1 MNDPEFDEILNKLNK
16 LNFKKEIEEFDKRQ
30 SAQAPRKLDAELLLN
45 LSKNPIKDKNIT
57 LGEYLAQFKK
67 LDNEI
72 IGEQE
77 QRKKINDSDLSK
89 ILDFINT
96 EDDSMKKVDIRSNKS
111 LDDRIE
117 KTHDISKKNNSNKFI
132 SKGSP
137 GIFSSLKNAVRQSS
151 SNRFENF
158 SNTEARLI
166 SDEMVS
172 PLRLAQYI
180 SKKD

>member
-16 LNFKKEIEEFDKRQ
+16 LNFKKEIEEFDKQQ
-30 SAQAPRKLDAELLLN
+30 SSQAPRKLDAELLLN

-77 QRKKINDSDLSK
+77 KRKKINESDLSK

-96 EDDSMKKVDIRSNKS
+96 EDQLERNMEYNKS
-111 LDDRIE
+111 LEDRIE
-117 KTHDISKKNNSNKFI
+117 KAHDSSTKNSKFI
-132 SKGSP
+132 SKGTP
-137 GIFSSLKNAVRQSS
+137 GVFVSLKNAVRQSN
-151 SNRFENF
+151 SNRFEIY
-158 SNTEARLI
+158 SNTEAKLI
-166 SDEMVS
+166 SDDLVS
-172 PLRLAQYI
+172 PLKLTQYI
-180 SKKD
+180 TKKD